1 MAHEVLSDAVMCFQL
16 LRGNGGVMAFDDY
29 ANRDNPGVMAGI
41 DTFLSAFEHLVTVV
55 YAGFTLIVVKN

>member
-1 MAHEVLSDAVMCFQL
+1 MMCFQL

-41 DTFLSAFEHLVTVV
+41 DAFLSAFEHLVTVV